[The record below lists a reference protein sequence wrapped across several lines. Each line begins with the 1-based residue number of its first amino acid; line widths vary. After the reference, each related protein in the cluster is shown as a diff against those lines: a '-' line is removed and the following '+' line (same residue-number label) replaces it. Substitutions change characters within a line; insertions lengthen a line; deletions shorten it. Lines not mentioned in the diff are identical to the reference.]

1 MTVAQTAADLHAAVA
16 EGLRI
21 FQLADESRTTRHPQP
36 GGWCAREVLGHL
48 IDSACNNHR
57 RFVIGQSP
65 EMTRFDGYNQNEW
78 VERQR
83 YDRVPWPDLVAL
95 WTAYNRHLA
104 HVMAS
109 TSDETAAR
117 TALAPDGAATVSIA
131 FLMEDYVVHLRH
143 HLTQIRQLLTA

>member
-1 MTVAQTAADLHAAVA
+1 MTVAQTAADLHAAIA
-16 EGLRI
+16 EGLGI
-21 FQLADESRTTRHPQP
+21 FQPADEGRTTRRPRP

-65 EMTRFDGYNQNEW
+65 ETTRFDGYNQNEW

-83 YDRVPWPDLVAL
+83 YDLVPWPDLVAL

-109 TSDETAAR
+109 TSDDTAAR
-117 TALAPDGAATVSIA
+117 TALAPDGAASVSIA

>member
-1 MTVAQTAADLHAAVA
+1 MTVAQTAADLHAAIA
-16 EGLRI
+16 EGLRLL
-21 FQLADESRTTRHPQP
+21 QPVAEGRTTRRPRP
-36 GGWCAREVLGHL
+36 RGWCAREVLGHL

-65 EMTRFDGYNQNEW
+65 ETTRFDGYDQNEW

-83 YDRVPWPDLVAL
+83 YDLVPWSDLVTL

-109 TSDETAAR
+109 TPEETAAR
-117 TALAPDGAATVSIA
+117 MALAPDGAQTVSVA
-131 FLMEDYVVHLRH
+131 FLMADYVVHLRH